1 MAKRKEKSETVMY
14 ATRAHKQHS
23 SLVTTIPKVVCQM
36 LDIEPGDILSFEV
49 ECGKQVAAFRRQL
62 KGAVYNARD
71 KRDPAKQNKSRRT

>member
-1 MAKRKEKSETVMY
+1 MAKRKEKPETVVY

-49 ECGKQVAAFRRQL
+49 VCGEEAAAFRRQL
-62 KGAVYNARD
+62 KGTVHNARD
-71 KRDPAKQNKSRRT
+71 KRDSVRQNKDR